1 VRVIHTAIQFVI
13 TVKTVHSVIVF
24 SVYRKKN
31 SIQHRHTKKIQG
43 TLVIPRNKSKAQAE
57 CERVYQWARPH
68 IKNFKH
74 AVDVGARQGFFARNL
89 ENDFKHTH
97 CFDFRDKRKEFAKVI
112 NEAHR
117 FTYHVIGLG
126 ESERL
131 SHTTN
136 TRVGR
141 IKEGGTVAVP
151 IRTLDSF
158 NIADVGFIKYDI
170 EGFETKAIKGSEN
183 TIKSSWPVVVVEQN
197 RGDMDAVELLESWG
211 YRCMGGFQTRNQD
224 FLCVKE

>member
-1 VRVIHTAIQFVI
+1 VVVNSTAKDHVESAETAQTVPVKNVRM
-13 TVKTVHSVIVF
+13 
-24 SVYRKKN
+24 
-31 SIQHRHTKKIQG
+31 
-43 TLVIPRNKSKAQAE
+43 IPGNESKARAE

-74 AVDVGARQGFFARNL
+74 AVDVWARQGFFARNL
-89 ENDFKHTH
+89 ENDFEHTH
-97 CFDFRDKRKEFAKVI
+97 CFDFRDKQKEFARVVNDI
-112 NEAHR
+112 SL
-117 FTYHVIGLG
+117 FTYNVIGIG
-126 ESERL
+126 ESERI
-131 SHTTN
+131 SYTTN

-158 NIADVGFIKYDI
+158 NITDVGFIKYDI

-211 YRCMGGFQTRNQD
+211 YKCIGGFQPRNQD